1 VGADFAE
8 FGQVIT
14 PAWTGSCRAPWAP
27 WVIVGLLLLFSGG
40 VIVMAQDPQVPAW
53 STALFGFV
61 GVAAV
66 VSIVL
71 LSRVTVS
78 VDQLEVVV
86 RYGPW
91 RWPVQRIATSEL
103 SSMEVTDIS
112 PMRFG
117 GWGYRWVPNRR
128 LSGAIL
134 RKGPGL
140 VLHRTD
146 GRTFAVTVDNPEDAL
161 SRVPGRLVRP

>member
-1 VGADFAE
+1 VTTA
-8 FGQVIT
+8 
-14 PAWTGSCRAPWAP
+14 AWTGGCRAPWAP
-27 WVIVGLLLLFSGG
+27 WVIVGLVLLFSGG

-53 STALFGFV
+53 STALFGVV
-61 GVAAV
+61 GLAAV
-66 VSIVL
+66 VSIL
-71 LSRVTVS
+71 FLSRVSVT
-78 VDQLEVVV
+78 VDQVEIVV

-91 RWPVQRIATSEL
+91 LWPVQRIATSEL
-103 SSMEVTDIS
+103 SGMEATDIS

-146 GRTFAVTVDNPEDAL
+146 GRTFAVTVDNPEEAL
-161 SRVPGRLVRP
+161 SRVPDRLVHP

>member
-1 VGADFAE
+1 VT
-8 FGQVIT
+8 T
-14 PAWTGSCRAPWAP
+14 PAWTGGCRAPWAP
-27 WVIVGLLLLFSGG
+27 WVIVGLVLLFSGG

-53 STALFGFV
+53 STALFGVV
-61 GVAAV
+61 GLAAV
-66 VSIVL
+66 VSIL
-71 LSRVTVS
+71 FLSRVSVT
-78 VDQLEVVV
+78 VDQVEIVV

-91 RWPVQRIATSEL
+91 LWPVQRIATSEL
-103 SSMEVTDIS
+103 SGMEATDIS

-146 GRTFAVTVDNPEDAL
+146 GRTFAVTVDNPEEAL
-161 SRVPGRLVRP
+161 SRVPDRLVHP

>member
-1 VGADFAE
+1 MTTA
-8 FGQVIT
+8 
-14 PAWTGSCRAPWAP
+14 AWTGGCRAPWAP
-27 WVIVGLLLLFSGG
+27 WVIVGLVLLFSGG

-53 STALFGFV
+53 STALFGVV
-61 GVAAV
+61 GLAAV
-66 VSIVL
+66 VSIL
-71 LSRVTVS
+71 FLSRVSVT
-78 VDQLEVVV
+78 VDQVEIVV

-103 SSMEVTDIS
+103 SGMEATDIS

-146 GRTFAVTVDNPEDAL
+146 GRTFAVTVDNPEEAL
-161 SRVPGRLVRP
+161 SRVPDRLVHP

>member
-1 VGADFAE
+1 M
-8 FGQVIT
+8 IT
-14 PAWTGSCRAPWAP
+14 PAWTGGCRAPWAP
-27 WVIVGLLLLFSGG
+27 WVIVGLVLLFSGG

-61 GVAAV
+61 GLAAV
-66 VSIVL
+66 VSVL
-71 LSRVTVS
+71 FLSRVWVT
-78 VDQLEVVV
+78 VDQVEIVVS
-86 RYGPW
+86 YGPW

-103 SSMEVTDIS
+103 SGMEAKVIS

-140 VLHRTD
+140 VLHRID
-146 GRTFAVTVDNPEDAL
+146 GRTFAVTVDNPEEAL
-161 SRVPGRLVRP
+161 SRVPDRLVHP